1 MDDYYSIK
9 RSMFLSTPTSEGSVI
24 FLGDSLT
31 DWLSLSELLPGVRVL
46 NRGIA
51 GDTTTGVLQR
61 LDEVIRHKPAKL
73 FLLIGTN
80 DIALGTSERKITG
93 NIREIITRIQEGSPE
108 TVIYLQTLIPVNSR
122 YMGCRHNMKIEAVN
136 EGLRGIAEE
145 KGCVLVDL
153 HGLFEENGEL
163 PMSCS
168 FDGLHLNGEGAVKW
182 IEFVA
187 PMVMPRSQKQD

>member
-1 MDDYYSIK
+1 MMDDYYRVK
-9 RSMFLSTPTSEGSVI
+9 HSMFLSAPVSEGSVI

-61 LDEVIRHKPAKL
+61 LNEVIRHKPAKL

-80 DIALGTSERKITG
+80 DIAMGVSERRITS
-93 NIREIITRIQEGSPE
+93 NIREIITRLQEGSPST
-108 TVIYLQTLIPVNSR
+108 TVYLQTLIPVNSK
-122 YMGCRHNMKIEAVN
+122 YMGYRHNMKIDVVN
-136 EGLRGIAEE
+136 DVLRGIAGE

-153 HGLFEENGEL
+153 YEIFAENGEL
-163 PMSCS
+163 PLKYT

-187 PMVMPRSQKQD
+187 PLVRRK

>member
-1 MDDYYSIK
+1 MDDYYRLK
-9 RSMFLSTPTSEGSVI
+9 HSMFLNTPASEGSVI

-31 DWLSLSELLPGVRVL
+31 DWLSLNELLPGIRVL

-51 GDTTTGVLQR
+51 GDTTIGVLHR

-80 DIALGTSERKITG
+80 DIAMGISERKITD
-93 NIREIITRIQEGSPE
+93 NISEIISRIQEASPE
-108 TVIYLQTLIPVNSR
+108 TAIYLQTLIPVNSM
-122 YMGCRHNMKIEAVN
+122 YMGYRHNMKIDTVN
-136 EGLRGIAEE
+136 DVLRVIAGK

-153 HGLFEENGEL
+153 YEIFAENGEL
-163 PMSCS
+163 PLRYT

-182 IEFVA
+182 TEYVKLMI
-187 PMVMPRSQKQD
+187 